1 MAPKKCSMY
10 GCTFQTQDLSEKN
23 MFELL
28 SWHCQ
33 IQHDSKVTTSAKPQ
47 QNQEKSEL
55 VNKPNISSTKTT
67 HCHWRNRC
75 GFSIEYICSEKRNA
89 MSQLKAHVLR
99 HTNFVESIN
108 LINDRWILINDQE
121 AEEIL
126 SKCPTLEP
134 PISLI
139 PRD

>member
-1 MAPKKCSMY
+1 
-10 GCTFQTQDLSEKN
+10 
-23 MFELL
+23 
-28 SWHCQ
+28 
-33 IQHDSKVTTSAKPQ
+33 
-47 QNQEKSEL
+47 
-55 VNKPNISSTKTT
+55 
-67 HCHWRNRC
+67 
-75 GFSIEYICSEKRNA
+75 

-108 LINDRWILINDQE
+108 LINDRWILVNDQE

-139 PRD
+139 PRDQRSMEAPLTQPSDTPTAQSPATPTQGAPVEETATVADQPPTVGETASRVNLNLTLKKLEDNVL